1 MVRPSAFTSANTFT
15 RIVPIKIRIT
25 ESLWTLRLRAPT
37 SLTATF
43 PTGRESCIQM
53 DLVVELTEAEWKRIE
68 PKLEAQVNGYGYG
81 DSI

>member
-1 MVRPSAFTSANTFT
+1 
-15 RIVPIKIRIT
+15 
-25 ESLWTLRLRAPT
+25 
-37 SLTATF
+37 
-43 PTGRESCIQM
+43 M